1 MWNES
6 EQERKERRKVLDF
19 LHRGRMMPSGKKR
32 KITIMPGT
40 ERSTNVSFTL
50 LAARK
55 ERRAWIAYLIVKY
68 KRVKRKSERVR
79 EKENEREKE
88 KEGTMSV
95 RLAKGVR
102 LFTLI

>member
-50 LAARK
+50 LAERK
-55 ERRAWIAYLIVKY
+55 EGKKGLDCLFD
-68 KRVKRKSERVR
+68 RK
-79 EKENEREKE
+79 
-88 KEGTMSV
+88 
-95 RLAKGVR
+95 
-102 LFTLI
+102 I